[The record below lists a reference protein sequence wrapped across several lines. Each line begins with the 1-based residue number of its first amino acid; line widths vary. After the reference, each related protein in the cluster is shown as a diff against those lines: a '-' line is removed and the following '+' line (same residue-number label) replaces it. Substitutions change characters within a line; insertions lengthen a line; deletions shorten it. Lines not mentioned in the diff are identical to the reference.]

1 MSQNLSVSNEAR
13 TGFIY
18 GLLAFGMWGFGP
30 VYFKAVATISPAE
43 VLAHRIIWSVAL
55 LVFLISWQRQWGAL
69 GQLFSDFRRVGWLL
83 VTAILV
89 AANWLTFIG
98 AVSRGEIVAA
108 SMGYFIIPLFSV
120 LLGVVFFSE
129 RLRPFQMI
137 AIALALCGVANE
149 VIAFGQLPVIALTLA
164 VTFGLYGLI
173 RKKISVDPL
182 LGLSVETL
190 LLSPFAL
197 LYLYWLDVNG
207 VLDFGATTVTM
218 DLLLVLAGL
227 VTTLPL
233 VCFAAAA
240 NRLSLTT
247 VGVLHYLAPSITFLL
262 AIYLYNEPFSGQQM
276 ITFGFIWTALAIFS
290 FSFFP
295 PPLPSFPSLQV
306 CLDAGQQIFIKLPS
320 LFFLYILNKYRSVRG

>member
-1 MSQNLSVSNEAR
+1 MNLNESAHIEAR

-30 VYFKAVATISPAE
+30 VYFKAVATVSPAE
-43 VLAHRIIWSVAL
+43 VLAHRVIWSVAL
-55 LVFLISWQRQWGAL
+55 LVLMISWQRQWGAL
-69 GQLFSDFRRVGWLL
+69 RRLFSNPRQVGWLL
-83 VTAILV
+83 VTALLV

-98 AVSRGEIVAA
+98 AVSRGDIVAA

-120 LLGVVFFSE
+120 LLGMIFFSE
-129 RLRPFQMI
+129 RLRPVQI
-137 AIALALCGVANE
+137 VAIVLALCGVANE
-149 VIAFGQLPVIALTLA
+149 VITLGELPLIALTLA

-182 LGLSVETL
+182 LGLSVETI

-197 LYLYWLDVNG
+197 LYLYWLDANSE
-207 VLDFGATTVTM
+207 LSFGSISLTT
-218 DLLLVLAGL
+218 DLLLMLGGL

-262 AIYLYNEPFSGQQM
+262 AIYLYNEPFVGHQM
-276 ITFGFIWTALAIFS
+276 ITFGFIWTALVVFS
-290 FSFFP
+290 WEGWSNQRKAVP
-295 PPLPSFPSLQV
+295 ALQ
-306 CLDAGQQIFIKLPS
+306 G
-320 LFFLYILNKYRSVRG
+320 G

>member
-1 MSQNLSVSNEAR
+1 MSPAQSDHNEAR

-30 VYFKAVATISPAE
+30 VYFKAVATVSPAE
-43 VLAHRIIWSVAL
+43 VLAHRVIWSVVL
-55 LVFLISWQRQWGAL
+55 LLMMITWQQQWGAL
-69 GQLFSDFRRVGWLL
+69 KNLFSNLRHVGWLL
-83 VTAILV
+83 VTALLV
-89 AANWLTFIG
+89 AANWLTFID
-98 AVSRGEIVAA
+98 AVTRGDIVAA

-120 LLGVVFFSE
+120 LLGVLFFSE
-129 RLRPFQMI
+129 RLRYIQML
-137 AIALALCGVANE
+137 AILLALCGVVNE
-149 VIAFGQLPVIALTLA
+149 VITLGELPLIALTLA

-173 RKKISVDPL
+173 RKKIAVDPL

-197 LYLYWLDVNG
+197 LYLYWLDVTG
-207 VLDFGATTVTM
+207 ELGFGSNVVSM
-218 DLLLVLAGL
+218 DLLLMLGGL

-240 NRLSLTT
+240 NRLSMTT

-262 AIYLYNEPFSGQQM
+262 AIYLYNEPFVGHQM

-290 FSFFP
+290 WEGW
-295 PPLPSFPSLQV
+295 LNQRKVVLALQ
-306 CLDAGQQIFIKLPS
+306 G
-320 LFFLYILNKYRSVRG
+320 G

>member
-1 MSQNLSVSNEAR
+1 MSPTTSVHSEAR

-30 VYFKAVATISPAE
+30 VYFKAVASVSPAE
-43 VLAHRIIWSVAL
+43 VLAHRVIWSVAL
-55 LVFLISWQRQWGAL
+55 LVLLITWQQQWGAL
-69 GQLFSDFRRVGWLL
+69 MRLFSDIRRVGWLL
-83 VTAILV
+83 VTALLV

-98 AVSRGEIVAA
+98 AVARGEIVAA

-120 LLGVVFFSE
+120 LLGVIFFSE
-129 RLRPFQMI
+129 RLRTYQLL
-137 AIALALCGVANE
+137 AIVLALCGVANE
-149 VIAFGQLPVIALTLA
+149 VVAFGEIPLIALTLA

-197 LYLYWLDVNG
+197 IYLYWLDVTG
-207 VLDFGATTVTM
+207 DLHFGTITLTL
-218 DLLLVLAGL
+218 DLLLILAGL

-262 AIYLYNEPFSGQQM
+262 AIYLYNEPFSGYQM
-276 ITFGFIWTALAIFS
+276 ITFGFIWTALGVFS
-290 FSFFP
+290 WEGWANQRKTG
-295 PPLPSFPSLQV
+295 PLLQ
-306 CLDAGQQIFIKLPS
+306 
-320 LFFLYILNKYRSVRG
+320 RG